1 MDEVLSLFLQSNYS
15 SSQIRHRLNTLKN
28 FLQARLFN
36 SSVSLSEIPVEDKTW
51 LESLDSR
58 LIAHFN
64 PYNMDTEFKS
74 FEQKLHD
81 IKPLTIFLPF
91 QIPDE
96 EVDNLGRYIR
106 QNFKPDAVLE
116 IKFDGNLIGGAALSW
131 NGVYKD
137 YSIRSLITQNQT
149 QLIEA
154 FKNYLH

>member
-1 MDEVLSLFLQSNYS
+1 MDEVLKLFLQSNYS
-15 SSQIRHRLNTLKN
+15 SNQIRHRFNTLKN

-36 SSVSLSEIPVEDKTW
+36 SNLLSEIPVEDKKW
-51 LESLDSR
+51 LESLDSK
-58 LIAHFN
+58 LISYFN

-74 FEQKLHD
+74 FEQRLHD

-96 EVDNLGRYIR
+96 EVDNLGLYIR
-106 QNFKPDAVLE
+106 QNFKKDAVLE
-116 IKFDGNLIGGAALSW
+116 IKFDGNLIGGAAISW

-137 YSIRSLITQNQT
+137 YSIRFLITQNQT